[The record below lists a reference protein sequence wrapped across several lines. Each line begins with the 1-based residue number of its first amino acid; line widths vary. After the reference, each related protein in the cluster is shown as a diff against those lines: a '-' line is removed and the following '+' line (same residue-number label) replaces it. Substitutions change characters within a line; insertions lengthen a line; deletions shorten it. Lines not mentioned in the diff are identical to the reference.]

1 MEQKFSVSGMMC
13 AACVSHVEKATK
25 KLPGVTE
32 CNVSLLTSSMLV
44 TFDEE
49 KTNEKEIIKAVK
61 KAGYKAAVTE
71 DTAAVSTDKQKN
83 LLKRRLILSVAFTI
97 MLMYVSMGHMLG
109 APLPHVI
116 SPHGNAVLYI
126 LTQLILT
133 LPVII
138 LNRKYF
144 IGGFYSLFHG
154 TPNMESLIAIGS
166 GAAFFYGV
174 YVFVAAVIASANNDL
189 AALTAYAETLYFE
202 SSAMILTLV
211 LLGKTLEAFAKGKTT
226 SRLEKLILLR
236 PKTATRI
243 TVCGEGT
250 VDVSLLNI
258 GDILAVKSGE
268 SVPADGIVVKGSAS
282 VDASAITGE
291 SLPVELKENATVIGG
306 TVCAHG
312 YFEMKVTKTEKESL
326 LSEIIRL
333 VGNASA
339 SKAPIARLADKVS
352 GIFVPAVIC
361 VFFITFFAWLISG
374 ADFSFAFNCAVSVL
388 VISCPCALVIST
400 PVTVVS
406 ALATATRC
414 GLLIKGGLYLEEA
427 RKLVNIG
434 LDKTGTLTKGEPAVA
449 GVKYLATFDERLTGA
464 MAASLAAMNKHPL
477 SQAIARW
484 AHERHLPV
492 YQVEGFTAIPGAGV
506 EGRIERGMVRLVN
519 LRWLEEQG
527 LADEEVRRT
536 FAHYTNEGMSAVAVA
551 DAFGVQAVFGL
562 ADVVKEDTV
571 EGLRQLASVGIRPW
585 LLTGDNEAAA
595 RALAE
600 KVGLKDVRADLLP
613 EDKLKAIEEL
623 QKSGLTAMAGDGIN
637 DAPALAR
644 ADIGIAMG
652 VRGTD
657 SAIEAAHIAVMDD
670 RISSIATLVRLSR
683 ITHGLLVENIAFAI
697 GVKIIFALL
706 ALTGNA
712 TMWMAVF
719 ADTGTCLIVVAN
731 AMRMLRMK
739 PRLDRMAE
747 EARRAA

>member
-1 MEQKFSVSGMMC
+1 M
-13 AACVSHVEKATK
+13 
-25 KLPGVTE
+25 
-32 CNVSLLTSSMLV
+32 
-44 TFDEE
+44 
-49 KTNEKEIIKAVK
+49 
-61 KAGYKAAVTE
+61 
-71 DTAAVSTDKQKN
+71 
-83 LLKRRLILSVAFTI
+83 
-97 MLMYVSMGHMLG
+97 
-109 APLPHVI
+109 
-116 SPHGNAVLYI
+116 
-126 LTQLILT
+126 
-133 LPVII
+133 
-138 LNRKYF
+138 
-144 IGGFYSLFHG
+144 
-154 TPNMESLIAIGS
+154 
-166 GAAFFYGV
+166 
-174 YVFVAAVIASANNDL
+174 
-189 AALTAYAETLYFE
+189 
-202 SSAMILTLV
+202 
-211 LLGKTLEAFAKGKTT
+211 
-226 SRLEKLILLR
+226 
-236 PKTATRI
+236 
-243 TVCGEGT
+243 
-250 VDVSLLNI
+250 
-258 GDILAVKSGE
+258 
-268 SVPADGIVVKGSAS
+268 
-282 VDASAITGE
+282 
-291 SLPVELKENATVIGG
+291 
-306 TVCAHG
+306 
-312 YFEMKVTKTEKESL
+312 
-326 LSEIIRL
+326 
-333 VGNASA
+333 
-339 SKAPIARLADKVS
+339 
-352 GIFVPAVIC
+352 
-361 VFFITFFAWLISG
+361 
-374 ADFSFAFNCAVSVL
+374 
-388 VISCPCALVIST
+388 
-400 PVTVVS
+400 
-406 ALATATRC
+406 
-414 GLLIKGGLYLEEA
+414 
-427 RKLVNIG
+427 LVNIG

-613 EDKLKAIEEL
+613 EDKLTAIEEL

-683 ITHGLLVENIAFAI
+683 ITHGVLVENIAFAI

>member
-1 MEQKFSVSGMMC
+1 MC

-71 DTAAVSTDKQKN
+71 DTATVSTDKQKN
-83 LLKRRLILSVAFTI
+83 LLKRRLVLSVAFTV

-189 AALTAYAETLYFE
+189 TALTAYAETLYFE

-243 TVCGEGT
+243 TVYGEET

-268 SVPADGIVVKGSAS
+268 AVPADGIVVKGSAS

-291 SLPVELKENATVIGG
+291 SLPVEMKENATVIGG

-388 VISCPCALVIST
+388 VISCPCALGLAT
-400 PVTVVS
+400 PVAVTVAS
-406 ALATATRC
+406 
-414 GLLIKGGLYLEEA
+414 GKGAELGILFKNARSLETVGKA
-427 RKLVNIG
+427 RTVF
-434 LDKTGTLTKGEPAVA
+434 LDKTGTLTEGNI
-449 GVKYLATFDERLTGA
+449 GVSEILPYKNTDAKRLLLL
-464 MAASLAAMNKHPL
+464 AASAEVLSKHP
-477 SQAIARW
+477 IAVGVLKK
-484 AHERHLPV
+484 AEEIGLTPLPADNFSLT
-492 YQVEGFTAIPGAGV
+492 EGGGI
-506 EGRIERGMVRLVN
+506 
-519 LRWLEEQG
+519 
-527 LADEEVRRT
+527 
-536 FAHYTNEGMSAVAVA
+536 SA
-551 DAFGVQAVFGL
+551 
-562 ADVVKEDTV
+562 TV
-571 EGLRQLASVGIRPW
+571 EDKILTVGNARLLRLSVPSLPSELPRGKDWQIPLYVSFGGEYLGAIMMSDEIRESSVSSVEK
-585 LLTGDNEAAA
+585 LSEMDIKTVMLTGDRKETAAHI
-595 RALAE
+595 AE
-600 KVGLKDVRADLLP
+600 KAHVSEYQAEMLPADKNKVIAACTERP
-613 EDKLKAIEEL
+613 RI
-623 QKSGLTAMAGDGIN
+623 MIGDGIN
-637 DAPALAR
+637 DSPALAE
-644 ADIGIAMG
+644 ADVGIAMG
-652 VRGTD
+652 AGTD
-657 SAIEAAHIAVMDD
+657 IAIDSADIILTSNSLTGAVNAILLSKKTLRVIKQNLFWALFYNTLGIPLAAGVLYPTLGILLTPMIAAAAMS
-670 RISSIATLVRLSR
+670 ISSVLVVFNALRLNLFKG
-683 ITHGLLVENIAFAI
+683 I
-697 GVKIIFALL
+697 
-706 ALTGNA
+706 
-712 TMWMAVF
+712 
-719 ADTGTCLIVVAN
+719 
-731 AMRMLRMK
+731 
-739 PRLDRMAE
+739 
-747 EARRAA
+747 